1 MCPFCL
7 LILSLYASLLSSYVS
22 LFVSICFLLFV
33 FFYSHILSHYVTF
46 LSPYTSF
53 FCLRLL
59 CLFWVLNYLFIL
71 YYPVQNVH
79 TCRTFGSGVTVPF
92 EGSPFYVHSSCRFT
106 FLRFTHSRVDCDIT
120 VQRGGGGLLTLVEII
135 INKVKTVL
143 RGGGGGVLVENGRV
157 SLPYDHTY
165 QHIFRFGVYTRLK
178 SSLLPL
184 SVTWYD
190 VPGGIDRL
198 WVELDQ
204 ELSSDLTGLCGKLD
218 FGLTPLLRKFLISQ
232 FVLSED
238 TCQTR
243 DPVFVLNPVCR
254 RFFSETLEC
263 LTSRTPEFI
272 RLCEQ
277 NAYGHEGDAG
287 VPCAF
292 FGEVVL
298 MCGKGSHVW
307 NSWRTLTQ
315 CAPPTCPGDL
325 VYVEDGPAFIPSCS
339 NPNPRTS
346 NQDNTSSCVCPAG
359 RTRPAPPSD
368 PLVPEARFH

>member
-1 MCPFCL
+1 LSVSRLFPL
-7 LILSLYASLLSSYVS
+7 RLDRRPLSLGAPPSNR
-22 LFVSICFLLFV
+22 FLPPLW
-33 FFYSHILSHYVTF
+33 SD
-46 LSPYTSF
+46 
-53 FCLRLL
+53 
-59 CLFWVLNYLFIL
+59 
-71 YYPVQNVH
+71 

-143 RGGGGGVLVENGRV
+143 ADGHKKV

-218 FGLTPLLRKFLISQ
+218 FGLTPLLRKFASNGKKKSFYIKKMSHREGLIK
-232 FVLSED
+232 
-238 TCQTR
+238 
-243 DPVFVLNPVCR
+243 VCR

-292 FGEVVL
+292 FGEV
-298 MCGKGSHVW
+298 GSWQLLIGFWVKICHENHIFW
-307 NSWRTLTQ
+307 
-315 CAPPTCPGDL
+315 
-325 VYVEDGPAFIPSCS
+325 I
-339 NPNPRTS
+339 
-346 NQDNTSSCVCPAG
+346 
-359 RTRPAPPSD
+359 TRRA
-368 PLVPEARFH
+368 